1 MVNPYGPAARK
12 MTIARMLM
20 ANANQPIQNPFNAIS
35 NLANTYMGL
44 TMAKRAEADRK
55 ADQLN
60 KAETIRQAI
69 RARRGFTNPDDTYT
83 KLAGPM
89 VEGLPISQQPGA
101 RVMRAPKGPMVPG
114 SRQAMADVLMGS
126 GRPDLMTMGAK
137 LDPAFNPPKP
147 VSVAPGAALVQNGKV
162 VYQNPKQDDLYTK
175 GNIRLS
181 ALREARVFSRKIQN
195 GDKLSP
201 SDLREYQ
208 QSLRILSEPDTIKG
222 FDARSGQ
229 ETITTRPGI
238 PSSYFA
244 PVPTSSPRSN
254 ETLQPPVNVES
265 TGGASDEVTS
275 EEVTVAKPIQMPPAA
290 IESQN
295 QDVADVNLSLDIRDS
310 MEDVVAQI
318 DGNEIDFGLFSNFYS
333 KGRNVLG
340 MSTEQSRNF
349 SSFKNRLEKLRND
362 SLRLNKGIQT
372 EGDAQRA
379 LNELFENL
387 NDKNLVRQRLKEISD
402 INKKAAAIRRRGIK
416 LRRQEFKLPDLDDA
430 YFTEGRRTKE
440 ERTALRLARNA
451 VSRGASVQSVIQK
464 AKEEYGITLTEEDF

>member
-1 MVNPYGPAARK
+1 MREDTAAE
-12 MTIARMLM
+12 
-20 ANANQPIQNPFNAIS
+20 NAYQERRLGISLDPLPERPSESELIPFD
-35 NLANTYMGL
+35 L
-44 TMAKRAEADRK
+44 
-55 ADQLN
+55 
-60 KAETIRQAI
+60 
-69 RARRGFTNPDDTYT
+69 
-83 KLAGPM
+83 
-89 VEGLPISQQPGA
+89 QPGA
-101 RVMRAPKGPMVPG
+101 RVMRSPKGPMVPG

-162 VYQNPKQDDLYTK
+162 VYQNPKQDELYKT
-175 GNIRLS
+175 GNIKLS
-181 ALREARVFSRKIQN
+181 AMREARDISEKILNNKPLTEIEKSRY
-195 GDKLSP
+195 
-201 SDLREYQ
+201 RVA
-208 QSLRILSEPDTIKG
+208 LRILEEPDTIKG

-229 ETITTRPGI
+229 ETITTRPGV

-244 PVPTSSPRSN
+244 PLPTLSS
-254 ETLQPPVNVES
+254 QPDGPSRPVKVES

-275 EEVTVAKPIQMPPAA
+275 EEVTVAKPIQMPPDA
-290 IESQN
+290 IESQI

-318 DGNEIDFGLFSNFYS
+318 DGDEIDFGLFSNFYS
-333 KGRNVLG
+333 SGRNVLG

-387 NDKNLVRQRLKEISD
+387 NDKDLVRQRLKEISD
-402 INKKAAAIRRRGIK
+402 INKEAAAIKRRGIK

-451 VSRGASVQSVIQK
+451 VSRGASVKSVIQK
-464 AKEEYGITLTEEDF
+464 AQEVYGITLTEEDF